1 MAHAVN
7 HNNQYLR
14 NHSLVGRKGRAN
26 RVVIAES
33 ETTKVKIKNV

>member
-7 HNNQYLR
+7 HNNQNLR
-14 NHSLVGRKGRAN
+14 NQSFVGRKGRAN

-33 ETTKVKIKNV
+33 VTTKVKIKNM